1 MPSEY
6 EGTVEYEYASEYGS
20 EYEYEYEYKI

>member
-20 EYEYEYEYKI
+20 EYEYEYEYNI